1 MLRKLTSRVS
11 MLALLACACMFQSV
25 LCNKKAYV
33 GIDLGTTFSCVSVYY
48 PETKS
53 YDYLTYDSPDQ
64 KTIPSTIYFT
74 GEIDPDKKVPLYLVG
89 YKANAKNEEDPNSD
103 RYIYGFKRIIGIERI
118 ESSERLKNFR
128 KEASYKVLDK
138 TVDNKG
144 YLAIPVEIQGKVYEF
159 TPTDLSAMILTEI
172 KSRLNELKIDIVA
185 TCISTPVYFTTVQDA
200 EVQEAAKA
208 AEFTNTTIT
217 KEPIAAC
224 VSYVDDHVFSIDV
237 EEKVMV
243 FDFGGGTLDISIVE
257 VIKEK
262 DDENPGK
269 TESSIVANRFVGD
282 NFLGGENVN
291 SRICEEFEA
300 IAIAQGHTFTS
311 HDKLRLR
318 LFVENLKIELCDKQK
333 NSKENVSVSKKFW
346 FKDEKDVNFTLDTAK
361 FNNLVSDSV
370 YKRINELFFDS
381 VEGLFKDENQKNDEN
396 IRSEIGKIVLV
407 GGSTRIPYIRT
418 ILSSVCPQAS
428 IFDGIDA
435 DKAVGRGAC
444 KICVVSDPNSGD
456 SSVTVVG
463 AAPLSIGIRLADG
476 SIENL
481 IEQNT
486 NIPIDATKIF
496 TTAHD
501 NQKTVLID
509 IAMGVRPMFD
519 DNEKI
524 GQLVL
529 GITNPKPR
537 GIPQIMVKVEYFAD
551 YSFKVT
557 AEDAET
563 HVAQSAV
570 FKPELGKPSQQKVSE
585 ILEIAK
591 KNKAKDAETAK
602 RLDQFKLYSA
612 SIDQFEA
619 QLNMVQSDPK
629 INMSDLDKSYF
640 SAILKGEKEYLEMS
654 RNDPNISLSA
664 IQAKMEALQQSAKEL
679 VEKVKTSQATAQTT
693 PKQPEEEKKEESKK
707 DEKTEGRDVL

>member
-1 MLRKLTSRVS
+1 MLHKLASKVS
-11 MLALLACACMFQSV
+11 ISALLASACMLKSA
-25 LCNKKAYV
+25 LCKKKAYV
-33 GIDLGTTFSCVSVYY
+33 GIDLGTTFSCVAIYY

-64 KTIPSTIYFT
+64 KTLPSTIYFT
-74 GEIDPDKKVPLYLVG
+74 GEVQDDIPLYQVG
-89 YKANAKNEEDPNSD
+89 YKANSMNEETPNANH
-103 RYIYGFKRIIGIERI
+103 YIYGFKRIIGIERI
-118 ESSERLKNFR
+118 ENAPRLANFR
-128 KEASYKVLDK
+128 KEVSYDVLDK
-138 TVDNKG
+138 SINNKG
-144 YLAIPVEIQGKVYEF
+144 YLAIPIKINGKTYEF
-159 TPTDLSAMILTEI
+159 TPTNLSTMILAEI
-172 KSRLNELKIDIVA
+172 KSRLDELGIDIVS
-185 TCISTPVYFTTVQDA
+185 TCISTPVYFTTVQDS
-200 EVQEAAKA
+200 EVQEAGRSAG
-208 AEFTNTTIT
+208 FSNPIIT

-262 DDENPGK
+262 DEENPGK

-291 SRICEEFEA
+291 SRICEEFKA
-300 IAIAQGHTFTS
+300 IAAAEGHTLID
-311 HDKLRLR
+311 HDELRLR
-318 LFVENLKIELCDKQK
+318 LFVEELKIELCDKQK
-333 NSKENVSVSKKFW
+333 SSTENVSVSKKFW
-346 FKDEKDVNFTLDTAK
+346 LKDDKSISYTLDTGK
-361 FNNLVSDSV
+361 FNSLISDTV
-370 YKRINELFFDS
+370 YKRIDELFFDP

-396 IRSEIGKIVLV
+396 IRSKIGKIVLV
-407 GGSTRIPYIRT
+407 GGSTRIPYIRDL
-418 ILSSVCPQAS
+418 LSSVCPLAT

-501 NQKTVLID
+501 NQRTVLID

-529 GITNPKPR
+529 ELTNPKPR
-537 GIPQIMVKVEYFAD
+537 GIPQIMVKIEYFAD

-563 HVAQSAV
+563 HVAQSAE
-570 FKPELGKPSQQKVSE
+570 FKPELGKPSQQKVNE
-585 ILEIAK
+585 IVEIAK

-602 RLDQFKLYSA
+602 RLDQFRLYSA

-619 QLNMVQSDPK
+619 QLNMVQADSK

-640 SAILKGEKEYLEMS
+640 NAILKGEKEYLETS
-654 RNDPNISLSA
+654 RNDPNVTLSA

-679 VEKVKTSQATAQTT
+679 VEKVKASQTT
-693 PKQPEEEKKEESKK
+693 TEGSPKQPEDEKK
-707 DEKTEGRDVL
+707 DEKTEGKDVL